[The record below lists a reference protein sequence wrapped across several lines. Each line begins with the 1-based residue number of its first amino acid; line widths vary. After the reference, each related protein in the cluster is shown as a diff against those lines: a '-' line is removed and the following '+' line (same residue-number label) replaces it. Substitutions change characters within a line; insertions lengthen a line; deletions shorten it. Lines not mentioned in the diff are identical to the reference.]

1 MHDDVSAVPPV
12 RNAMTDRVYAVLR
25 GRIIDLDLA
34 PGDRLQIERLSR
46 DLDVSPTPV
55 REALNRLTAEG
66 IVLQEPYRGFRV
78 SALLTSA
85 ELAELLAARVVIES
99 AAASAAAENRSGE
112 ALAGLRSLVDEMA
125 SLAAEP
131 TLDVKRFNAV
141 DASFHRA
148 IVASA
153 GNRFLLTAF
162 ESLHAHVRISRQY
175 KGRSV
180 AEARRS
186 NDEHRRLID
195 ALDERDPSGA
205 ATVARSHIEAV
216 HRGLQNQP
224 EEAS

>member
-1 MHDDVSAVPPV
+1 MHDDVNTAPPV

-66 IVLQEPYRGFRV
+66 IVVQEAYRGFRV
-78 SALLTSA
+78 SALLNSD
-85 ELAELLAARVVIES
+85 ELAELLTARMVIES
-99 AAASAAAENRSGE
+99 AAAHAAADNRSAE
-112 ALAGLRSLVDEMA
+112 ALARLRALVDEMA
-125 SLAAEP
+125 ALAAEP
-131 TLDVKRFNAV
+131 TLDVKRFNAA

-148 IVASA
+148 VISSA

-162 ESLHAHVRISRQY
+162 ESLHAHVQISRQY

-186 NDEHRRLID
+186 NDEHRQLLD
-195 ALDERDPSGA
+195 ALDERDQSRA
-205 ATVARSHIEAV
+205 EQIARIHIEAV
-216 HRGLQNQP
+216 RRGLQNEP